1 MDGRLAM
8 EANPGKQLEIRVREQ
23 VYLRIPVRTKVISA
37 TDDIVD
43 VAREYVAP
51 LVQPGDVV
59 VVSEKAVAITQGRFY
74 HVDEVKPS
82 LLARILSRFVYNSPH
97 GANLRCPKAM
107 ELTLREVGRVRV
119 LIAAILGGLG
129 KLFGIR
135 GLFYRICGPKAR
147 SVDGAWEGTIP
158 PYQGCIVLAPENP
171 QAVAEQLAA
180 ALGCAAAVIDANDLG
195 VDILGTSN
203 GSLDQAFLADLM
215 RDNPLGQSTE
225 QTPFGI
231 IRLGS
236 EERSD
241 TGYSA
246 S

>member
-1 MDGRLAM
+1 
-8 EANPGKQLEIRVREQ
+8 
-23 VYLRIPVRTKVISA
+23 
-37 TDDIVD
+37 
-43 VAREYVAP
+43 
-51 LVQPGDVV
+51 
-59 VVSEKAVAITQGRFY
+59 
-74 HVDEVKPS
+74 
-82 LLARILSRFVYNSPH
+82 
-97 GANLRCPKAM
+97 
-107 ELTLREVGRVRV
+107 
-119 LIAAILGGLG
+119 
-129 KLFGIR
+129 
-135 GLFYRICGPKAR
+135 
-147 SVDGAWEGTIP
+147 VDGAWEGTIP
-158 PYQGCIVLAPENP
+158 PYQRCIVLAPENP

-195 VDILGTSN
+195 GGHLRHFQWQP
-203 GSLDQAFLADLM
+203 GSGFLADLM